1 MFSNNFQND
10 NDKKQK
16 QIINKLLK
24 KPENKLCAD
33 CKNSPPSWASIN
45 LGVFI
50 CIKCSGVHRELG
62 THISKIKSVNLDIWS
77 DDILEKFKK
86 IDNKISNDYWEYNLK
101 KDEFNQMRNN
111 SYKIMEFI
119 RNKYEYKKYINNND
133 IPPIDKI
140 MIQNNNINNINNIN
154 NNNFNWN
161 YFNNMK
167 NNSKIKK

>member
-45 LGVFI
+45 LGVLI

-62 THISKIKSVNLDIWS
+62 THISKIKSVNLDIWTS
-77 DDILEKFKK
+77 DILEKFKK
-86 IDNKISNDYWEYNLK
+86 IDNKISNDYWEYNLRQN
-101 KDEFNQMRNN
+101 EFNQIKNDPN
-111 SYKIMEFI
+111 KIMEFI

-133 IPPIDKI
+133 IPPMDKI
-140 MIQNNNINNINNIN
+140 IIQNNNIGNIN
-154 NNNFNWN
+154 NNDFNWN
-161 YFNNMK
+161 YFSNIK
-167 NNSKIKK
+167 DNSKIKK

>member
-111 SYKIMEFI
+111 PYKIMEFI
-119 RNKYEYKKYINNND
+119 RNKYEYKKYINNDD

-140 MIQNNNINNINNIN
+140 MIQNNNINNIN

>member
-1 MFSNNFQND
+1 MFSYNFQND

-33 CKNSPPSWASIN
+33 CKNSPPNWASIN

-50 CIKCSGVHRELG
+50 CIKCSGIHRKLG
-62 THISKIKSVNLDIWS
+62 AHISKIKSVNLDIWTS
-77 DDILEKFKK
+77 DILEKFKK
-86 IDNKISNDYWEYNLK
+86 IDNKISNDYWEYNLRQN
-101 KDEFNQMRNN
+101 EFNQIKNDPN
-111 SYKIMEFI
+111 KIMEFI

-133 IPPIDKI
+133 IPPMDKI
-140 MIQNNNINNINNIN
+140 NIQNNNIGNIN

-161 YFNNMK
+161 YFSNIK
-167 NNSKIKK
+167 DNSKIKK

>member
-1 MFSNNFQND
+1 MFSYNFQND

-45 LGVFI
+45 LGVLI

-62 THISKIKSVNLDIWS
+62 AHISKIKSVNLDIWTS
-77 DDILEKFKK
+77 DILEKFKK
-86 IDNKISNDYWEYNLK
+86 IDNKISNDYWEHNLRQN
-101 KDEFNQMRNN
+101 EFNQIKNDPN
-111 SYKIMEFI
+111 KIMEFI

-133 IPPIDKI
+133 IPPMDKI
-140 MIQNNNINNINNIN
+140 MIQNNNIGNIN
-154 NNNFNWN
+154 NNDFDWN
-161 YFNNMK
+161 YFNNIK
-167 NNSKIKK
+167 DNSKIKK

>member
-33 CKNSPPSWASIN
+33 CKNSPPSRASIN

-111 SYKIMEFI
+111 PYKIMEFI

-140 MIQNNNINNINNIN
+140 MIQNNNINNINN
-154 NNNFNWN
+154 NNFNWN

>member
-62 THISKIKSVNLDIWS
+62 THISKSKSVNLDIWS

-111 SYKIMEFI
+111 PYKIMEFI

-140 MIQNNNINNINNIN
+140 MIQNNNINNINN
-154 NNNFNWN
+154 NNFNWN

>member
-111 SYKIMEFI
+111 PYKIMEFI

-140 MIQNNNINNINNIN
+140 IIQNNNINNIN

>member
-86 IDNKISNDYWEYNLK
+86 IDNKISNDFWEYNLK

-111 SYKIMEFI
+111 PYKIMEFI

-133 IPPIDKI
+133 ISPIDKI
-140 MIQNNNINNINNIN
+140 MIQNNNINNIN

>member
-24 KPENKLCAD
+24 KQENKLCAD

-111 SYKIMEFI
+111 PYKIMEFI

-140 MIQNNNINNINNIN
+140 MIQNNNINNINN
-154 NNNFNWN
+154 NNFNWN

>member
-24 KPENKLCAD
+24 KTENKLCAD

-111 SYKIMEFI
+111 PYKIMEFI

-140 MIQNNNINNINNIN
+140 MIQNNNINNINN
-154 NNNFNWN
+154 NNFNWN

>member
-77 DDILEKFKK
+77 NDILEKFKK

-111 SYKIMEFI
+111 PYKIMEFI

>member
-1 MFSNNFQND
+1 MFSNNFQNN

-111 SYKIMEFI
+111 PYKIMEFI
-119 RNKYEYKKYINNND
+119 RNKYEHKKYINNND

-140 MIQNNNINNINNIN
+140 MIQNNNTGNIN

-161 YFNNMK
+161 YFNNIK
-167 NNSKIKK
+167 DNSKIKK

>member
-111 SYKIMEFI
+111 PYKIMEFI

-140 MIQNNNINNINNIN
+140 MIQNNNINNINN
-154 NNNFNWN
+154 NNFNWN

>member
-111 SYKIMEFI
+111 PYKIMEFI

-133 IPPIDKI
+133 IPPIDRI
-140 MIQNNNINNINNIN
+140 MIQNNNINNIN

>member
-111 SYKIMEFI
+111 PYKIMEFI

-140 MIQNNNINNINNIN
+140 MIQNNNINNINN
-154 NNNFNWN
+154 NNFNWN

-167 NNSKIKK
+167 NNSKKKK

>member
-111 SYKIMEFI
+111 PYKIIEFI

-140 MIQNNNINNINNIN
+140 MIQNNNINNINN
-154 NNNFNWN
+154 NNFNWN

>member
-24 KPENKLCAD
+24 KPENKLCSD
-33 CKNSPPSWASIN
+33 CKSNPPSWASIN
-45 LGVFI
+45 LGVLI
-50 CIKCSGVHRELG
+50 CIKCSSTHRELG
-62 THISKIKSVNLDIWS
+62 THISKIKSLNLDIWS

-111 SYKIMEFI
+111 PYKIMEFI
-119 RNKYEYKKYINNND
+119 RNKYEYKKYVNNND
-133 IPPIDKI
+133 IPPMEKI
-140 MIQNNNINNINNIN
+140 ILQNNNINNIN

>member
-111 SYKIMEFI
+111 PYKIMEFI

-140 MIQNNNINNINNIN
+140 MMQKNNINNIN
-154 NNNFNWN
+154 NNNFN
-161 YFNNMK
+161 
-167 NNSKIKK
+167 

>member
-1 MFSNNFQND
+1 MFSNNFQSD

-33 CKNSPPSWASIN
+33 CKNNPPRWASIN
-45 LGVFI
+45 LGVLI
-50 CIKCSGVHRELG
+50 CIKCSAVHRELG

-77 DDILEKFKK
+77 SDLLEKFKK

-101 KDEFNQMRNN
+101 QDEFNQI
-111 SYKIMEFI
+111 KIEMEFI
-119 RNKYEYKKYINNND
+119 RNKYEYKKYVNNND

-140 MIQNNNINNINNIN
+140 IIQNNSINNIN

-161 YFNNMK
+161 YFNYIK
-167 NNSKIKK
+167 DNSKIKK

>member
-111 SYKIMEFI
+111 PYKIMEFI

-140 MIQNNNINNINNIN
+140 MMQNNNIN

>member
-1 MFSNNFQND
+1 MFPYNFQND

-45 LGVFI
+45 LGVLI

-62 THISKIKSVNLDIWS
+62 THISKIKSVNLDIWTS
-77 DDILEKFKK
+77 DILEKFKK
-86 IDNKISNDYWEYNLK
+86 IDNKISNDYWEYNLRQN
-101 KDEFNQMRNN
+101 EFNQIKNDPN
-111 SYKIMEFI
+111 KIMEFI

-133 IPPIDKI
+133 IPPMDKI
-140 MIQNNNINNINNIN
+140 IIQNNNIGNIN
-154 NNNFNWN
+154 NNDFNWN
-161 YFNNMK
+161 YFSNIK
-167 NNSKIKK
+167 DNSKIKK

>member
-77 DDILEKFKK
+77 NDILEKFKK

-111 SYKIMEFI
+111 PYKIMEFI

-140 MIQNNNINNINNIN
+140 MIQNNNINNINN
-154 NNNFNWN
+154 NNFNWN

>member
-111 SYKIMEFI
+111 PYKIMEFI

-140 MIQNNNINNINNIN
+140 MIQNNTINNIN